1 MAMPEYKKHPK
12 DELLEFTQDVAH
24 LWDQLPRGDYERAG
38 RLIRALLKRHTELD
52 YSQFTDVASPQMP
65 PLRRIG

>member
-12 DELLEFTQDVAH
+12 DELFEFTQDVAH
-24 LWDQLPRGDYERAG
+24 IWDQLPRGDYVRSG
-38 RLIRALLKRHTELD
+38 RMILALWKRHRELD
-52 YSQFTDVASPQMP
+52 ESQFTDTAPPQVP